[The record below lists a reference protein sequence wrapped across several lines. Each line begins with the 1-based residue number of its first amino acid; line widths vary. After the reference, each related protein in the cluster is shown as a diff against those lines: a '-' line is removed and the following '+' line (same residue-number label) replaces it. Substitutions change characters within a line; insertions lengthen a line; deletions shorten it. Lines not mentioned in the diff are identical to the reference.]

1 MAVRSI
7 SFRKYK
13 KIYGLIGGFHLFNK
27 SETEIREV
35 ARKIKSTGIS
45 YVCTG
50 HCTKE
55 RAYNIMKE
63 ELTDMLEQLHVGLTM
78 EF

>member
-1 MAVRSI
+1 MEIPRGIVVVNS
-7 SFRKYK
+7 YK
-13 KIYGLIGGFHLFNK
+13 KTKLTVIVN
-27 SETEIREV
+27 
-35 ARKIKSTGIS
+35 KSTGIS

-63 ELTDMLEQLHVGLTM
+63 ILTDMLEQLHVGLTM